1 MAQKVGHELQLFANA
16 NNSLDLKAIFLGKT
30 NKALLGPERLVI
42 DVQNAQGM
50 FTFIRLKV
58 AKIAGNNDFQK
69 VFSTAEIRK

>member
-1 MAQKVGHELQLFANA
+1 MAQKVGHKLQLFANA
-16 NNSLDLKAIFLGKT
+16 NNALDLKAIFLGKT

>member
-16 NNSLDLKAIFLGKT
+16 HNALDLKAIFLGKT

-69 VFSTAEIRK
+69 VFGTAEIRK